1 MRRARGRLRGMGLRG
16 GGRRAG
22 WLAALVVALL
32 LPATAAAAHER
43 LPAPAFRA
51 PLGAVEHQAGFPR
64 LVLGSSAPNAII
76 DVRAWFRRNGIVPS
90 EWALQAGGDMPA
102 PALPARF
109 DRTFR
114 GTDLVRAIDERPRG
128 LALLIYGGDGS
139 GRYVVGANRRTGEV
153 EWSYDLGAWRSRPAR
168 PQTAAAS
175 RRAPCGR
182 PCAPACSTS
191 RPHTTRS
198 PPSPRPHGVRP
209 RDRPRDVEGALV
221 EPRAG
226 RQRRHF
232 VITSGVIVTG
242 YGFTD
247 EPDRLLLLDVKTGLA
262 VDDLAVRR
270 RPSTSR

>member
-1 MRRARGRLRGMGLRG
+1 
-16 GGRRAG
+16 
-22 WLAALVVALL
+22 
-32 LPATAAAAHER
+32 
-43 LPAPAFRA
+43 
-51 PLGAVEHQAGFPR
+51 
-64 LVLGSSAPNAII
+64 
-76 DVRAWFRRNGIVPS
+76 
-90 EWALQAGGDMPA
+90 MPA
-102 PALPARF
+102 PVLPARF

-128 LALLIYGGDGS
+128 LAVPLIYGGDGS

-153 EWSYDLGAWRSRPAR
+153 EWSYDLGAWAFPPAR

-198 PPSPRPHGVRP
+198 PPSLTAARSYVRAIDLATSKV
-209 RDRPRDVEGALV
+209 RWSSRALV
-221 EPRAG
+221 ANADT
-226 RQRRHF
+226 F

-262 VDDLAVRR
+262 VDDLAV
-270 RPSTSR
+270 PSAPEYIALKRGALLVRTYDHDLVVRLGRG